1 MNYTKDISF
10 AVLLL
15 VICSSISFSQHF
27 DYVEVTCYDYTDK
40 YVYRMLRE
48 SRGQANG
55 EIETLRVAVFRAK
68 GNLDTLSRKSY
79 LVSLKVKEEIFS
91 LLDSINLNERLVK
104 SVEQPTKEI
113 IFHYRGCVFNV
124 GSANFSLGYCP
135 DLLFQKDEFEASPE
149 KKIISLIKKNS
160 RTCFFKRNRKS

>member
-91 LLDSINLNERLVK
+91 LLDSIN
-104 SVEQPTKEI
+104 
-113 IFHYRGCVFNV
+113 RGRDYQV

>member
-1 MNYTKDISF
+1 MNYSIVISF
-10 AVLLL
+10 GVLLL
-15 VICSSISFSQHF
+15 VLSSSISFSQHF
-27 DYVEVTCYDYTDK
+27 DYVEVTCYDDTDK

-48 SRGQANG
+48 SRGQTNR

-68 GNLDTLSRKSY
+68 GNLDTLSKKSY

-104 SVEQPTKEI
+104 SIEQPTKEI
-113 IFHYRGCVFNV
+113 LHYRGCVFNV

-149 KKIISLIKKNS
+149 KRIISLIKKNS